1 MKITNRQ
8 NAIIIGTLIGD
19 GCLER
24 NGKYARLRIDHS
36 INQKE
41 YLWWKYNELKTLVPS
56 KPVIISSYHKKEQK
70 EYKRLHFATYSLDLF
85 ECYWKALYTN
95 NRKTISN
102 FIYAWLKDPLSL
114 AVWYMDDGC
123 KRNDCNALRIS
134 ADAFSLSEQ
143 KVLQDMLR
151 KNFNIMATL
160 HRKGKWWNLYIPKKE
175 ASKFVELVF
184 PYIIPSLKYKIALTP

>member
-1 MKITNRQ
+1 
-8 NAIIIGTLIGD
+8 
-19 GCLER
+19 
-24 NGKYARLRIDHS
+24 
-36 INQKE
+36 
-41 YLWWKYNELKTLVPS
+41 
-56 KPVIISSYHKKEQK
+56 
-70 EYKRLHFATYSLDLF
+70 LHFATYSSDLF

-114 AVWYMDDGC
+114 AVWYMDDGY

-134 ADAFSLSEQ
+134 TDAFSLGEQ
-143 KVLQDMLR
+143 KVLQDVLK

-160 HRKGKWWNLYIPKKE
+160 HKKGKWWNLYIPQKE
-175 ASKFVELVF
+175 AYKFVELVF